1 MFLLNFLSVLIILV
15 KVISILYI
23 YTLGQHSIQKQ
34 FYNDNNAIRIHN
46 QLFFKGT
53 LNHLAKEPN
62 D

>member
-1 MFLLNFLSVLIILV
+1 MFLLNVLSVLIILV

-34 FYNDNNAIRIHN
+34 FYNDNNAIRTRTN
-46 QLFFKGT
+46 LFFKGT